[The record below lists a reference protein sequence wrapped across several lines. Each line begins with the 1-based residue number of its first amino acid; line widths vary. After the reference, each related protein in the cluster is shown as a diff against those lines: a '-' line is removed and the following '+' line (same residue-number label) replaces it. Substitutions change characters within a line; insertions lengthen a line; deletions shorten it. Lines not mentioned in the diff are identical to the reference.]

1 MDLSKDQIYV
11 DKDKLDV
18 FSFSIIL
25 LKKLS
30 MNKILYE
37 SETNSYETSLSFTD
51 IDVYYMNRKN
61 SFIDKRHDISVVTH
75 TINKTRQLNGE
86 TLDYLNCMF
95 SFQDNKFCCTE
106 TYINKFKNYLYLN
119 KNSITNGCII
129 DSKFYLKK
137 ENNMNHTI
145 DDPHF
150 KQKISTI
157 GKSILF
163 YKNYRNSFIT
173 FMILFSNYINNTRN
187 TVNLNTMSKLM
198 PLFDKLDNEEIIS
211 LPNEDII
218 IEFINKVLKYK
229 SMLDKINKINPYS
242 ANCSTSIFKI
252 KITNKDISL
261 YVNGISVLN
270 EVYLGRFKYMPHVGL
285 MFFIKCIT
293 TMGKFD
299 SLFIKIQKHIIRTT

>member
-51 IDVYYMNRKN
+51 MDVYYMNRKN
-61 SFIDKRHDISVVTH
+61 SFIDKRHDISVITH
-75 TINKTRQLNGE
+75 TINKTKQLNGE
-86 TLDYLNCMF
+86 TLDYLNCVF
-95 SFQDNKFCCTE
+95 SFQDNNFCCTE
-106 TYINKFKNYLYLN
+106 PYIEKFKNYLYLN
-119 KNSITNGCII
+119 KNSTTTNRCII
-129 DSKFYLKK
+129 DSKFYLKR
-137 ENNMNHTI
+137 ENTMDYIIN
-145 DDPHF
+145 DPYF
-150 KQKISTI
+150 KQKISSI

-229 SMLDKINKINPYS
+229 SMLDKINNNPYS

-261 YVNGISVLN
+261 YVNGIGVLN
-270 EVYLGRFKYMPHVGL
+270 EVHLGRFKYIPHVGL

-299 SLFIKIQKHIIRTT
+299 SLFIKIQKHIIKTT